1 MVSLCVD
8 APLVFQGCLYKW
20 TYADRLRNRRIMTT
34 TCFRQLP
41 HMRKKTCL
49 CADFIPT
56 SLRNPTEAIAIV
68 IDDDPQTERS
78 RVKFP

>member
-1 MVSLCVD
+1 
-8 APLVFQGCLYKW
+8 
-20 TYADRLRNRRIMTT
+20 MTT

-56 SLRNPTEAIAIV
+56 SLRNPTKAIAIV